1 MSRFYFSVITTAEKI
16 VDEEGTELPDLDA
29 ARAEA
34 IEDARTLMSDAIL
47 GGRDISDRSIE
58 ISNES
63 GEVLMVVPFADAV
76 SRLD

>member
-1 MSRFYFSVITTAEKI
+1 MSRFYFSVITTAEEI
-16 VDEEGTELPDLDA
+16 IDEEGTELPDLDA

-76 SRLD
+76 SRFG